1 MEIAEIFL
9 SELHELADG
18 LQRGKIR
25 NLDLGERKSGLLGDG
40 HERYDISEW
49 EPGDPFRSIDWRLTL
64 LHWPEKIIKTD
75 RIETKGLPLVV
86 ALDATPSM
94 LVRFAGEESKFRL
107 MLRLAVTLGF
117 SSIHEHEPICVTSF
131 GNPSSFFLPPRYGK
145 GSLFLAAE
153 ILIDDALAFHG
164 EMDRNKTPPKSY
176 VSVVDLNECLADIL
190 ARIRRQALVVVV
202 SDFTDTIYGRMDID
216 EKLLSALVARHKDN
230 VVFIILDDQEE
241 FSWSGGWGTIMTRNI
256 ETGRLQEIKAS
267 FAEQIRAEHAQ
278 KQAEFQK
285 YLENQGIDS
294 LVLSSNN
301 WFDRLAEFAAGRQS
315 YLAG

>member
-49 EPGDPFRSIDWRLTL
+49 EPGDTFRSIDWRLTL

-107 MLRLAVTLGF
+107 MLRLAVTLAF
-117 SSIHEHEPICVTSF
+117 SSIHERDPVCMTSF
-131 GNPSSFFLPPRYGK
+131 GNPSAFFLPPRYGK
-145 GSLFLAAE
+145 GNLFLAAE
-153 ILIDDALAFHG
+153 LLIDDAAEFYKG
-164 EMDRNKTPPKSY
+164 IDRSKTQFKPY
-176 VSVVDLNECLADIL
+176 VSAVDINECIVEIL
-190 ARIRRQALVVVV
+190 ARVRKQALVVMV
-202 SDFTDTIYGRMDID
+202 SDFTDVIYGRTSID
-216 EKLLSALVARHKDN
+216 E
-230 VVFIILDDQEE
+230 I
-241 FSWSGGWGTIMTRNI
+241 
-256 ETGRLQEIKAS
+256 
-267 FAEQIRAEHAQ
+267 
-278 KQAEFQK
+278 
-285 YLENQGIDS
+285 
-294 LVLSSNN
+294 
-301 WFDRLAEFAAGRQS
+301 
-315 YLAG
+315 

>member
-1 MEIAEIFL
+1 MEDVANIL

-25 NLDLGERKSGLLGDG
+25 NLALGERKSGIMGDG
-40 HERYDISEW
+40 RERYDISEW
-49 EPGDPFRSIDWRLTL
+49 EPGDPFNSIDWALTL
-64 LHWPEKIIKTD
+64 IYWPEQILKIN
-75 RIETKGLPLVV
+75 RIETKELPLVV

-117 SSIHEHEPICVTSF
+117 LSIHERDPICVTSF
-131 GNPSSFFLPPRYGK
+131 GNPSAFFLPPRYGK
-145 GSLFLAAE
+145 GNLFLAAE

-202 SDFTDTIYGRMDID
+202 SDFTDTTSGRVEMA
-216 EKLLSALVARHKDN
+216 EKLL
-230 VVFIILDDQEE
+230 
-241 FSWSGGWGTIMTRNI
+241 
-256 ETGRLQEIKAS
+256 
-267 FAEQIRAEHAQ
+267 
-278 KQAEFQK
+278 
-285 YLENQGIDS
+285 
-294 LVLSSNN
+294 
-301 WFDRLAEFAAGRQS
+301 
-315 YLAG
+315 